1 MENGTNVIR
10 DTSFVISMLEKKR
23 SAALEE
29 IHFKERQLQ
38 RLDYLVILHFMHSR
52 NDRAELNTSGGLH
65 DHVVASLYLKLQ
77 RIEEIYLARCTKSY
91 TDYFCHIYLPH

>member
-1 MENGTNVIR
+1 MKVELR
-10 DTSFVISMLEKKR
+10 D
-23 SAALEE
+23 
-29 IHFKERQLQ
+29 KERIDDLQ
-38 RLDYLVILHFMHSR
+38 RNGYQIIQNREKFCFGMDAVHSR

-91 TDYFCHIYLPH
+91 TNYFCHIYLPHGCRWHLLIN

>member
-1 MENGTNVIR
+1 
-10 DTSFVISMLEKKR
+10 
-23 SAALEE
+23 
-29 IHFKERQLQ
+29 
-38 RLDYLVILHFMHSR
+38 MHSR

-91 TDYFCHIYLPH
+91 TNYFCHIYLPH